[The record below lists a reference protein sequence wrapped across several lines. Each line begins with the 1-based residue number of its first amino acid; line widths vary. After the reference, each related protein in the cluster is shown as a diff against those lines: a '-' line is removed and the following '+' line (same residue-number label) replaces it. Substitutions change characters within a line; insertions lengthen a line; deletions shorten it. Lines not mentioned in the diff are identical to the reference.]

1 MVTNISAEQL
11 AQQIERLVE
20 DFVAGGRAA
29 ATAALDRAFA
39 SAKSRGRPAATAPKR
54 EQVGPRRPPQ
64 EMEALRERLY
74 EMYEAICAKPGESTS
89 VLAPTVGATPRALQV
104 PAKHLK
110 AAGRIRSVGQRQ
122 SARYFPMV
130 KSSSKSS

>member
-74 EMYEAICAKPGESTS
+74 EAICAKPGESMS